1 MSSAPAPPNHATVV
15 VDGATKRFGDQ
26 VAVDSLSLTV
36 RQGTILGVI
45 GPSGAGKTTTVRMMT
60 GALEPTSGTVRVL
73 GEDPRRFHRRTRE
86 RIGYMP
92 QLFMLYPDLT
102 AKENVDFVASLF
114 GMLFR
119 RRYRRVREVLE
130 LVDLWAARSKR
141 ASDLSGGM
149 QRRLELACAL
159 VHEPTMLFLDEPT
172 AGIDPLLRVRVWDEL
187 RRLRDAGRTLLVTT
201 QYVNEAELCDDVA
214 LIANGRLVAYASP
227 EELRRDA
234 IGGDVVD
241 VETTRAF
248 DGSEL
253 SGLPFVREVRQSGP
267 RSFRVIVEDAGT
279 ATPEV
284 VDAINGL
291 GGDVAAAREHRP
303 TFDEVF
309 AALVER
315 DRALHGDPDA
325 IDGDQDEAESRART
339 EAARRESA
347 RREVV
352 DRERTAAED
361 RVVAG
366 EATQDGDGAR
376 DPSSAEP
383 DT

>member
-1 MSSAPAPPNHATVV
+1 MA
-15 VDGATKRFGDQ
+15 DGATKRFGDR

-45 GPSGAGKTTTVRMMT
+45 GPSGAGKTTTIRMMT

-73 GEDPRRFHRRTRE
+73 GEDPRRFRRATRE

-325 IDGDQDEAESRART
+325 IDGDQDEGESRART
-339 EAARRESA
+339 EAAQRESA

-352 DRERTAAED
+352 DRERTAAAD
-361 RVVAG
+361 RVVAR

-383 DT
+383 DR